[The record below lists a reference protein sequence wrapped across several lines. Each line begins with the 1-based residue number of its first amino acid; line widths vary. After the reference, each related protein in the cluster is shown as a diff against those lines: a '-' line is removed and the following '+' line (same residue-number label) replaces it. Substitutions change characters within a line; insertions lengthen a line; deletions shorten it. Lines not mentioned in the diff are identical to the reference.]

1 MEREYIISI
10 YSRFF
15 ITGKNED
22 DCQDQASNMK
32 ETIRKQLEK
41 IDVITGDIEIEDE
54 LNICEICHAPED
66 PDGRCNCTNKDSK

>member
-1 MEREYIISI
+1 MRKEYLISI

-15 ITGKNED
+15 VDGKNED

-32 ETIRKQLEK
+32 ETIREQLEK

-54 LNICEICHAPED
+54 LNICDKCDAPIQK
-66 PDGRCNCTNKDSK
+66 GLGCNCN